1 MGMAPRRK
9 DKKMAGGSLSKEQ
22 VEKITKQ
29 DEDAHL
35 PVSKPEPHERGK

>member
-1 MGMAPRRK
+1 
-9 DKKMAGGSLSKEQ
+9 MAGGSLSDKDI
-22 VEKITKQ
+22 EKITKE